1 MAVDFW
7 ILSVMAEQGDA
18 AAQYCFGLLYQRGGV
33 MYKGTKAVPQDMAEG
48 LKWVRKAAEQG
59 HAEAQFHL
67 GVMHACGQG
76 VPQDYVQAYTWFNAA
91 AGESNINAK
100 TFTKLIGELIQ
111 N

>member
-1 MAVDFW
+1 MSVDFW

-59 HAEAQFHL
+59 YDEAQFHL
-67 GVMHACGQG
+67 GLCTHAARACRRTMCRPTPGS
-76 VPQDYVQAYTWFNAA
+76 VPPPLKV
-91 AGESNINAK
+91 I
-100 TFTKLIGELIQ
+100 
-111 N
+111 